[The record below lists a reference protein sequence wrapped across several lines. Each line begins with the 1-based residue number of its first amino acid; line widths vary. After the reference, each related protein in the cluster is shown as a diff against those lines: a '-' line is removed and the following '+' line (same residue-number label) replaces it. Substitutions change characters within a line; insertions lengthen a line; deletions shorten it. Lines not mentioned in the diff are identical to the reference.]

1 MEVLA
6 DIILELKTPQKVD
19 KVDTDVEVEQAHVA
33 IQQDLMV
40 EEAVM
45 V

>member
-1 MEVLA
+1 
-6 DIILELKTPQKVD
+6 VD
-19 KVDTDVEVEQAHVA
+19 EVDTDVEVEQVHVA